1 MQPVRQVCMTFHW
14 LQRRLNMANVSF
26 GTAPR
31 YGLAILAAIVVT
43 FSVGLMMQG
52 LISSGSSVIEENDFG
67 RLVEFVHVQQD
78 DDIQTKSRKPN
89 KPPVAPVEPPK
100 PKMAKPNFDQTQ
112 NSMDIGALN
121 IAADLNIDA
130 GLGGGSGDG
139 EYLPIVKV
147 APQYPRRAAQK
158 GIEGYVVVEFTVSK
172 LGTVTDPKVI
182 EANPP
187 NIFNRAAIN
196 AVKKFKYKPKIEDG
210 KAVEVSGIR
219 NIIRFELDKSSKN
232 R

>member
-1 MQPVRQVCMTFHW
+1 
-14 LQRRLNMANVSF
+14 MATVSQ

-31 YGLAILAAIVVT
+31 YGIAIAAAVAVT
-43 FSVGLMMQG
+43 FAVALMMQG
-52 LISSGSSVIEENDFG
+52 LISSGGSVLEENDFG
-67 RLVEFVHVQQD
+67 KLVEFVHVQQD
-78 DDIQTKSRKPN
+78 EDIQTKSRKPN
-89 KPPVAPVEPPK
+89 KPPVAPKEPPK
-100 PKMAKPNFDQTQ
+100 PEMAKPNFDAANNNT
-112 NSMDIGALN
+112 MDMGALDIGA
-121 IAADLNIDA
+121 DLSVDA
-130 GLGGGSGDG
+130 GLSGGSGDG

-196 AVKKFKYKPKIEDG
+196 AAKKFKYKPKVENG
-210 KAVEVSGIR
+210 KAIEVPGVR
-219 NIIRFELDKSSKN
+219 NIIRFELDKSSKK

>member
-1 MQPVRQVCMTFHW
+1 MVNISQGDAT
-14 LQRRLNMANVSF
+14 RLGIAMA
-26 GTAPR
+26 
-31 YGLAILAAIVVT
+31 AAVAVT
-43 FSVGLMMQG
+43 FSVALMMQG
-52 LISSGSSVIEENDFG
+52 LISTSGSVIEEDDFG
-67 RLVEFVHVQQD
+67 KLVEFVHVQQD

-89 KPPVAPVEPPK
+89 KPPVAPKEPPK
-100 PKMAKPNFDQTQ
+100 PEMAKPDFNAAD
-112 NSMDIGALN
+112 NVMEMGALDIGA
-121 IAADLNIDA
+121 DLSVDA

-172 LGTVTDPKVI
+172 LGTVTNPKVI

-187 NIFNRAAIN
+187 NIFNRAAIS
-196 AVKKFKYKPKIEDG
+196 AAKKFKYKPKMEGG
-210 KAVEVSGIR
+210 KAIEVNGIR
-219 NIIRFELDKSSKN
+219 NIIRFELDKSSKK